1 MDSVLRGE
9 KLIFADCQRSGGLSS
24 RTPNVRVRRFL
35 LTRCEDSTAATGCHR
50 RFAALHGQPVCE
62 TLKTM
67 ARAVAKYVFAA
78 LLALLSTQA
87 AVPSVR
93 LVAGIEIVWCT
104 EAEQQTPREARLIR
118 ADIQAGQPVPT
129 YVSRTRPE
137 PDAAVLFQRHYFL
150 ARDAEKLRRSADDLQ
165 GLRQCQRILP
175 HVAARGAGERARG
188 EA

>member
-1 MDSVLRGE
+1 MTFGTDGWCFAGG

-67 ARAVAKYVFAA
+67 ARAVAKYAFAA

-87 AVPSVR
+87 VVPSVR
-93 LVAGIEIVWCT
+93 VVTAIEIDCST
-104 EAEQQTPREARLIR
+104 EAEQQTPREARRIR
-118 ADIQAGQPVPT
+118 SDIQAGQPAPT
-129 YVSRTRPE
+129 YVSRAKPE
-137 PDAAVLFQRHYFL
+137 PDAAVLFQRPPPTSSL
-150 ARDAEKLRRSADDLQ
+150 LS
-165 GLRQCQRILP
+165 
-175 HVAARGAGERARG
+175 
-188 EA
+188 